1 MAAGNLVLGREWATI
16 ECDDTAKSLDFNNTN
31 GFLVHKSGDP
41 VFLQMGG
48 DGTSIPKTDVEVKGV
63 VKMEAGDSAPL
74 PNGAGKIFRQC
85 DTGLTAKLQFF
96 PSVS

>member
-16 ECDDTAKSLDFNNTN
+16 EVDDTSKSLDFNKTN

-48 DGTSIPKTDVEVKGV
+48 DGSAIPVTDAEVKGTIR
-63 VKMEAGDSAPL
+63 MEAGDSAPL
-74 PNGAGKIFRQC
+74 PNGPGKVFRQC
-85 DTGLTAKLQFF
+85 AATQSAKLQFF